1 MDRELFREIMKFAVE
16 KAREI
21 TDKQK
26 ALEVKY
32 LYKEFDKQIG
42 KVLYVG
48 EYIQYDD
55 KLYEVIQEHTA
66 QADWTPD
73 ISKSIFVVI
82 DKEHQGTIDDPI
94 PAQENMIYYNG
105 KYYIE
110 NEILYLCVRDSEIA
124 LQFMPSVL
132 VGNYFELV
140 GDEGGVDE
148 DTTVGDNEGN
158 NEGNVEG
165 DIEEGNN
172 NGGSTEGDIENGEN
186 NGNIEEGDAEEGDS
200 NGDIDEGTNEEII
213 EEGTIENPII
223 VENPTAGMNYVAD
236 KYYKCGD
243 IVYHCIR
250 EGYLYHDPSALVGN
264 YFEIV

>member
-48 EYIQYDD
+48 EYIQYDG

-110 NEILYLCVRDSEIA
+110 NEVLYLCVRDSGIA

-158 NEGNVEG
+158 NEGDVEG
-165 DIEEGNN
+165 DIEGGNN
-172 NGGSTEGDIENGEN
+172 NGGSAEGDIENGEN
-186 NGNIEEGDAEEGDS
+186 NGDIENGEND
-200 NGDIDEGTNEEII
+200 GDIDEGTNEEII

-223 VENPTAGMNYVAD
+223 VENPTAGMNYVTD

-243 IVYHCIR
+243 IVYRCIR
-250 EGYLYHDPSALVGN
+250 EGFLHHDPSALVGH

>member
-48 EYIQYDD
+48 EYIQYED

-82 DKEHQGTIDDPI
+82 DKEHLGTIDDPI

-110 NEILYLCVRDSEIA
+110 NEVLYLCIRDSEIA
-124 LQFMPSVL
+124 LQFLPSVL

-140 GDEGGVDE
+140 EDEENTDEDIPVEDNNENNDENVEEGGEVEE
-148 DTTVGDNEGN
+148 D
-158 NEGNVEG
+158 
-165 DIEEGNN
+165 
-172 NGGSTEGDIENGEN
+172 
-186 NGNIEEGDAEEGDS
+186 
-200 NGDIDEGTNEEII
+200 TNEEIV
-213 EEGTIENPII
+213 EEGTVENPIV
-223 VENPTAGMNYVAD
+223 VENPTAGMSYMAG

-243 IVYHCIR
+243 IVYLCIR
-250 EGYLYHDPSALVGN
+250 EGYLYHDPSALIGN